1 MRVQLGR
8 FLGNTKLGFF
18 FHPTIGRCNVP
29 LGLNKFHFARLTNWA
44 LLRHSVERAFELHP
58 RSPIYLAGFVV
69 PTSASTPV
77 V

>member
-1 MRVQLGR
+1 MRIQLGR

-44 LLRHSVERAFELHP
+44 LLKAF
-58 RSPIYLAGFVV
+58 GGKGV
-69 PTSASTPV
+69 
-77 V
+77 